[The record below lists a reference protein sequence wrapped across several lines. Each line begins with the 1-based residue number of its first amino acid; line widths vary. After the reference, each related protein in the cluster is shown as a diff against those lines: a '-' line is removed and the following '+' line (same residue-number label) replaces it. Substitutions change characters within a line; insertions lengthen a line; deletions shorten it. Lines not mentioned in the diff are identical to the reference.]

1 MPFKIIR
8 GDITNLP
15 FNVDAIVNS
24 ANHEP
29 SKELYGT
36 DGAIH
41 RAAGFDDLY
50 ESRKAIGNNGII
62 EFGDAVITDAFNLKP
77 RVHFI
82 VHAVAPIY
90 HGGVSGESASLNS
103 CYKKALMLAIKNEC
117 RSIAFP
123 IMATGINSFP
133 KREALKIAIEAITDF
148 LFENLDYQIEV
159 TLVIFDREI
168 FELCESIFPNV
179 EEHLDDELIKA
190 LAHEEYSGDLKSLQV
205 RQREQKT
212 PEIYVR
218 SFNEEIFHL
227 IGECIEQGLYRT
239 TAEVFNK
246 ANVSIKVRSDMIL
259 REKEYKP
266 HRNTAIRFALA
277 LELSLNETKRLLS
290 KAQYSLADNNPFDL
304 VIIDCINKKIF
315 DVWKVDRLLKKKGLD
330 SIMPKE
336 RIAR

>member
-8 GDITNLP
+8 GDIINLP
-15 FNVDAIVNS
+15 FNVDVIVNS

-29 SKELYGT
+29 IRELYGT

-41 RAAGFDDLY
+41 RAAGFDALL
-50 ESRKAIGNNGII
+50 EARTAIGNNGII

-90 HGGVSGESASLNS
+90 HGGVSGESAALNS
-103 CYKKALMLAIKNEC
+103 CYKKALMLAIKEEC
-117 RSIAFP
+117 QSVAFP
-123 IMATGINSFP
+123 VMATGINSFP
-133 KREALKIAIEAITDF
+133 KREALKIAVEAITDF
-148 LFENLDYQIEV
+148 LFEHVDYQIEV
-159 TLVIFDREI
+159 TLVIFDSEI

-179 EEHLDDELIKA
+179 EKHLDDEIIEA

-205 RQREQKT
+205 RQRHQQT
-212 PEIYVR
+212 PKIYVR
-218 SFNEEIFHL
+218 SFTEEIFHL
-227 IGECIEQGLYRT
+227 IDEYIKQGLYRT
-239 TAEVFNK
+239 EAEVFNK

-259 REKEYKP
+259 RGNEYNP
-266 HRNTAIRFALA
+266 NRNTAIRFALA

-304 VIIDCINKKIF
+304 AIKDCINKKIF
-315 DVWKVDRLLKKKGLD
+315 DVWQVDRLLKEKRLG

-336 RIAR
+336 RIAK